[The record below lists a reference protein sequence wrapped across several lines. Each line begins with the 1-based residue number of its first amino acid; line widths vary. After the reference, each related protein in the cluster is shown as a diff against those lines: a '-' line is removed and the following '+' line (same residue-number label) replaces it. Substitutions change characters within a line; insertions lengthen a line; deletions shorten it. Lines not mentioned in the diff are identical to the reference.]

1 MKKFIAFGLMVL
13 LCVSGAFAAG
23 GNQAGGN
30 QAGGNQ
36 QKAPAAPKENKV
48 VVYSPLPL
56 EFLDVITKEFT
67 KATGITV
74 DVIALG
80 TGECLKRIEAEVNN
94 PIADVQLSGTVST
107 IADRKVLFENYTSV
121 NEPYIQDSMKN
132 KEGMLTRFVSIPSV
146 LMVNTKIVGDIKI
159 EGYEDLLNP
168 ALKGKIAAANPAASS
183 SAWEHLVNMLYA
195 MGKGDPEKGWPYVE
209 KLIKQLNGKLLN
221 SSSAVYKGVAD
232 GEYTVGLTFEEGG
245 ANYVSAGAPVK
256 LVYMKE
262 GVVFKDDG
270 VYLVK
275 NAPHKENGKKFIDF
289 VTGKEAQTI
298 INNRLNRRTA
308 RKDLPES
315 PILLAKSKI
324 NVISDNDA
332 VVAANRQKWLDKF
345 KDLYTSSM

>member
-1 MKKFIAFGLMVL
+1 MKKGISLIMAVL
-13 LCVSGAFAAG
+13 LVTSLSVFAADKS
-23 GNQAGGN
+23 ASE
-30 QAGGNQ
+30 
-36 QKAPAAPKENKV
+36 KKV

-56 EFLDVITKEFT
+56 EFLDTITSEFK
-67 KATGITV
+67 KATGIDV
-74 DVIALG
+74 EVIALG

-107 IADRKVLFENYTSV
+107 IGARKNLFEDYTTV
-121 NEPYIQDSMKN
+121 NESDIQNSMKN
-132 KEGMLTRFVSIPSV
+132 TEGMLTRFVSIPSV
-146 LMVNTKIVGDIKI
+146 LMVNTNLVGNVKI

-168 ALKGKIAAANPAASS
+168 ALKGKIAACNPATSS

-195 MGKGDPEKGWPYVE
+195 MGNGDPEKGWPYVE
-209 KLIKQLNGKLLN
+209 KLIKQLDGKLLN

-275 NAPHKENGKKFIDF
+275 NAPHKENAKKFIDF

-298 INNRLNRRTA
+298 INNQLNRRTA

-315 PILLAKSKI
+315 PILLSKEKI
-324 NVISDNDA
+324 NVIKDDDA
-332 VVAANRQKWLDKF
+332 SVSANKQKWLEKF
-345 KDLYTSSM
+345 KELYTDSI

>member
-1 MKKFIAFGLMVL
+1 MKKAFTIAVFIVL
-13 LCVSGAFAAG
+13 AAVLTGCG
-23 GNQAGGN
+23 GKKEEKA
-30 QAGGNQ
+30 AAPA
-36 QKAPAAPKENKV
+36 KAPAENKV

-56 EFLDVITKEFT
+56 EFLDTITSEFK
-67 KATGITV
+67 KATNIEV
-74 DVIALG
+74 EVIALG

-107 IADRKVLFENYTSV
+107 IGDRRHLFENYTSA
-121 NEPYIQDSMKN
+121 NEPSIQDSMKN

-146 LMVNTKIVGDIKI
+146 LMINTNLIGNIAI
-159 EGYEDLLNP
+159 EGYQDLLNP
-168 ALKGKIAAANPAASS
+168 ALKGKIAACNPATSS

-209 KLIKQLNGKLLN
+209 QLIKQIDGKLLN

-270 VYLVK
+270 VYIVK
-275 NAPHKENGKKFIDF
+275 NAPHMENAKKFVDY
-289 VTGKEAQTI
+289 VTGKDAQTI
-298 INNRLNRRTA
+298 INNKLNRRTA

-315 PILLAKSKI
+315 PILLSKDKI
-324 NVISDNDA
+324 NVIQDNDEY
-332 VVAANRQKWLDKF
+332 VAKHKQEWLDKF
-345 KDLYTSSM
+345 KDLYTSSI